1 LTDIGFICLEGA
13 DAGQFLRDQLSRDV
27 LTLDS
32 NDAPVAAWHSATGKV
47 KAIFRVLSLDGNW
60 LLVTERELVDSLIAD
75 LQRFVLRDQV
85 TIREGGDQWKASALL
100 GKSDRWLSEHDIN
113 LGHDS
118 GRRTHVRELIWLR
131 LGPDLVHVIGPA
143 SVVAALESTLP
154 PGETNDAVLMEI
166 SLGLPWLT
174 PALQNR
180 FIPQMLNLDLLGAL
194 DEKKGC
200 YPGQEIIAR
209 TQNLGTVKRRML
221 RYSADLHRAPEAGTA
236 ITNDAD
242 ETVGEVVRA
251 VVADGKMNLLAVT
264 RLSSVGQILN
274 CEADRTVALRAEPL
288 PYQVP

>member
-1 LTDIGFICLEGA
+1 
-13 DAGQFLRDQLSRDV
+13 
-27 LTLDS
+27 
-32 NDAPVAAWHSATGKV
+32 
-47 KAIFRVLSLDGNW
+47 
-60 LLVTERELVDSLIAD
+60 
-75 LQRFVLRDQV
+75 
-85 TIREGGDQWKASALL
+85 
-100 GKSDRWLSEHDIN
+100 
-113 LGHDS
+113 
-118 GRRTHVRELIWLR
+118 
-131 LGPDLVHVIGPA
+131 
-143 SVVAALESTLP
+143 
-154 PGETNDAVLMEI
+154 MEI